1 MYFIMCSGDFVLP
14 KIWDFND
21 KNAEHKSKN
30 HFQPVSNIFSLK
42 KKNSMSHVYVLLV
55 YFMAVVGCQ
64 QCKLIQSSSFA
75 VLQSW
80 QRGAYWLAFSRQT
93 ELIWYMHTEID
104 LCIVRNWL
112 MKFYIG
118 IGSFNYGGWGQKVG
132 DPGESKVWVKTSCW
146 RIPSYSWEDWS
157 YCSTQ
162 VFNWLD
168 VAHLH

>member
-80 QRGAYWLAFSRQT
+80 QRGAY
-93 ELIWYMHTEID
+93 
-104 LCIVRNWL
+104 
-112 MKFYIG
+112 
-118 IGSFNYGGWGQKVG
+118 
-132 DPGESKVWVKTSCW
+132 
-146 RIPSYSWEDWS
+146 
-157 YCSTQ
+157 
-162 VFNWLD
+162 
-168 VAHLH
+168 